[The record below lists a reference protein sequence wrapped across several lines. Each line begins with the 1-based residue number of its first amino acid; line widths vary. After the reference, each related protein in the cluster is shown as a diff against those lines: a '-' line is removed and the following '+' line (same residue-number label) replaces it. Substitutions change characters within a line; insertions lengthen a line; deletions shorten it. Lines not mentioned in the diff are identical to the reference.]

1 MVVKRFLAA
10 LAVALVSWP
19 FAAAAFDGNR
29 KGIVLGGGVGL
40 SPTARWSTELA
51 SESKF
56 GVGLHFFAGY
66 AWDEQNMIGCENN
79 GTVYHSNYYNS
90 DSLVGSG
97 DLLTAQGFQG
107 ASWYHYWGQSARASL
122 RSSGW
127 GSVSSAGGRATIAT
141 RAAPICSAPDTNSH
155 AVCRLGSTSRPGEPL
170 MRAMTSHIAISVYWS
185 AALYSERAHGPRH
198 LCLPI
203 IPFAPVRTGP
213 GD

>member
-1 MVVKRFLAA
+1 MAVKRFLAA

-40 SPTARWSTELA
+40 SPIARWSTEFA

-66 AWDEQNMIGCENN
+66 AWNEQNMIGYERNV
-79 GTVYHSNYYNS
+79 TVYHSDYYNS

-107 ASWYHYWGQSARASL
+107 ASWYHYWGQLTRAFYTVVGLGLCEFSRGGGYHSDL
-122 RSSGW
+122 GGAYLLGAGYQFTRRLQAGIYF
-127 GSVSSAGGRATIAT
+127 SAGRTSDAG
-141 RAAPICSAPDTNSH
+141 PDF
-155 AVCRLGSTSRPGEPL
+155 
-170 MRAMTSHIAISVYWS
+170 
-185 AALYSERAHGPRH
+185 AHRH
-198 LCLPI
+198 LSLLVSGMV
-203 IPFAPVRTGP
+203 F
-213 GD
+213 